1 MVFILCKIAQLHI
14 DTHFCMQVI
23 HVVYLNNSFVI
34 KMRAGYHMKF
44 LVNQLVRISSKKY
57 YIHTKY
63 PLIMLSVFLMNASN
77 NSSLAGCCSVED
89 INNVVE
95 NAIIPCPDNSW
106 CSATCYRDFIFPT
119 GAKMCHIVV
128 RMGY

>member
-14 DTHFCMQVI
+14 VTHFCMQVI

-34 KMRAGYHMKF
+34 KMKAGYHMKF

-106 CSATCYRDFIFPT
+106 CTATCYRDFYIPY
-119 GAKMCHIVV
+119 GC
-128 RMGY
+128 